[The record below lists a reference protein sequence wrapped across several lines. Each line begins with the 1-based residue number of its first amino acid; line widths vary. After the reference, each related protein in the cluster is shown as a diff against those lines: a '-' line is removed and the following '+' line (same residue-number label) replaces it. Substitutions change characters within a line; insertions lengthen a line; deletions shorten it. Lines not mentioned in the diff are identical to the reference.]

1 VTFAD
6 QSETFEHLGAFLG
19 DAFNLTGAG
28 EPARLDGARV
38 SAGFFPA
45 LGVAPQLGR
54 VFRPDEDRQG
64 REREVI
70 LSDRVWRDRF
80 GADPGVAG
88 RTMTLNGA
96 TYTVIGVMPAA
107 FAFPQSAGMPGS
119 FTLPRRTALW
129 VPLALPRGPRLR
141 GEPSELA
148 VVGRLAP
155 GMTADRAQGELD
167 RFAQRMDREFPQ
179 GKGWFNSR
187 VTPMTRQLAGAMQRP
202 LFLLFG
208 AVAVV
213 LLIACVNVA
222 NLLLTRAIARTR
234 EFTLRAALGAG
245 RARLVR
251 QLATESLLLA
261 VLAGL
266 GGILIASGGVAFA
279 KAFGPADVA
288 RLGQARLDPA
298 VLLFAL
304 VVSLATGTLFGLAPA
319 WSAGGERLGSSL
331 KDGGRRAGSSRRGS
345 RLRSALLVTEVAL
358 ALVLIIAS
366 GLLVRTFK
374 HLLAVDGGFNADRVL
389 TFPLTLPSR
398 SYGDSDRIVATYRT
412 ALQKLQALPGVT
424 AVGIGETVPMGGAG
438 ESTGLRIPDRPATG
452 DLAPPY
458 ANYTILSPGYLAAI
472 GTPILQGRDFVHSDT
487 ADSMPVAIV
496 NAAMARQYWPGQNAI
511 GKQVGLPIRPFN
523 MTVVGIVANVKHLSI
538 REEPG
543 PEIYVPYTQKPWP
556 SMLTMQVAVR
566 TSTEP
571 ASMTNA
577 VRAAIRSVDP
587 D

>member
-1 VTFAD
+1 MTFAD
-6 QSETFEHLGAFLG
+6 QSETFEHLGAFFG
-19 DAFNLTGAG
+19 DAFNLTAAG
-28 EPARLDGARV
+28 EPVRLDGARV

-54 VFRPDEDRQG
+54 MFRPDEDRQG
-64 REREVI
+64 HELEVI
-70 LSDRVWRDRF
+70 LSDRLWRDHF

-88 RTMTLNGA
+88 RTMNLNGA
-96 TYTVIGVMPAA
+96 SYTIIGVMPAA
-107 FAFPQSAGMPGS
+107 FDFPQSAGMPGS
-119 FTLPRRTALW
+119 FTLPRSTALW
-129 VPLALPRGPRLR
+129 VPLALSHGARVR

-155 GMTADRAQGELD
+155 GITVDRAQSELD
-167 RFAQRMDREFPQ
+167 RFALRMEREFPQ

-187 VTPMTRQLAGAMQRP
+187 VTPMTRQLAGATQRP
-202 LFLLFG
+202 LFLLLG

-222 NLLLTRAIARTR
+222 NLLLTRAITRTR

-261 VLAGL
+261 VLAGG
-266 GGILIASGGVAFA
+266 GGIGIATGGVAFA

-288 RLGQARLDPA
+288 RLGEARLDPS

-304 VVSLATGTLFGLAPA
+304 VVSLATGTLFGVAPA
-319 WSAGGERLGSSL
+319 WSAAGERLGLSL
-331 KDGGRRAGSSRRGS
+331 KDGGHRAGSSARGS

-366 GLLVRTFK
+366 GLLVRSFK

-389 TFPLTLPSR
+389 TFALTLPLR
-398 SYGDSDRIVATYRT
+398 SYGDSDRIVGAYRA

-438 ESTGLRIPDRPATG
+438 ESTRPSHSRSAGDRRSGAAVRELHHSVAGLSRG
-452 DLAPPY
+452 DWY
-458 ANYTILSPGYLAAI
+458 ADP
-472 GTPILQGRDFVHSDT
+472 
-487 ADSMPVAIV
+487 
-496 NAAMARQYWPGQNAI
+496 PGQGFCPNRLRRVDAR
-511 GKQVGLPIRPFN
+511 GDRQCRDGETVLAGTECHRQAGWPPDPPIQHDRHRHRRQREASLDSRGARTGNLRP
-523 MTVVGIVANVKHLSI
+523 VHA
-538 REEPG
+538 EA
-543 PEIYVPYTQKPWP
+543 
-556 SMLTMQVAVR
+556 VAVDADDAGGGPDQHR
-566 TSTEP
+566 TGVDDQRRPRRNSFG
-571 ASMTNA
+571 
-577 VRAAIRSVDP
+577 RS
-587 D
+587 